1 MKQTKMER
9 LLPREQRPYE
19 KCQEKGVEALT
30 NQELIAILLRTG
42 SVEES
47 ALELAGRILNSSPGD
62 EGLKTLCTMSM
73 EQLMQIRG
81 IGKIKA
87 MQLKCICE
95 LSRRMSKETAGNS
108 LIMTS
113 PQAIASYYMEDMRHK
128 SQEELILVML
138 NSKNRRLGELM
149 ISRGTVNGAMITP
162 REIFL
167 EAFRHHA
174 VSIVLLHNHPSGDP
188 VPSQEDHLLTIR
200 VWEAGN
206 LMELPLLDHIIIG
219 DRCYYSFK
227 ERGIYPYE
235 RKEE

>member
-47 ALELAGRILNSSPGD
+47 ALDLAGRVLKSTSGE
-62 EGLKTLCTMSM
+62 EGLRSLCTMSM
-73 EQLMQIRG
+73 EQLLQIRG
-81 IGKIKA
+81 IGKVKA

-95 LSRRMSKETAGNS
+95 LSRRMAKESAGQFP
-108 LIMTS
+108 LMTS
-113 PQAIASYYMEDMRHK
+113 PETIAAYYMEDMRHK
-128 SQEELILVML
+128 TQEELVLLML
-138 NSKNRRLGELM
+138 NGRNRRIGELI
-149 ISRGTVNGAMITP
+149 ISRGTVNGSMITP

-167 EAFRHHA
+167 EALRHHA
-174 VSIVLLHNHPSGDP
+174 VSIVILHNHPSGDP
-188 VPSQEDHLLTIR
+188 MPSEEDQRLTIR
-200 VWEAGN
+200 VWETGV
-206 LMELPLLDHIIIG
+206 LLGISLLDHIIIG
-219 DRCYYSFK
+219 DRCYFSFN

-235 RKEE
+235 REE

>member
-1 MKQTKMER
+1 MKQTKIER

-19 KCQEKGVEALT
+19 KCQEKGAEALT

-47 ALELAGRILNSSPGD
+47 ALELAGRILHSVSGE
-62 EGLKTLCTMSM
+62 EGLKALTAMSI

-81 IGKIKA
+81 IGKVKA

-95 LSRRMSKETAGNS
+95 LSRRMAKETSGPFLS
-108 LIMTS
+108 MTS
-113 PQAIASYYMEDMRHK
+113 PSVIAAYYMEDMRHK
-128 SQEELILVML
+128 NQEELILLML
-138 NSKNRRLGELM
+138 NGKNRRIGELV
-149 ISRGTVNGAMITP
+149 ISRGTVNASIITP

-188 VPSQEDHLLTIR
+188 APSEEDHILTIR
-200 VWEAGN
+200 VWEVGE
-206 LMELPLLDHIIIG
+206 LMGLSLLDHIIIG
-219 DRCYYSFK
+219 DCCYYSFK
-227 ERGIYPYE
+227 ERGVYPYE
-235 RKEE
+235 RQE